1 MIPDDTDDV
10 LAMAAHWYGCLLT
23 ARPTLLDHNTTEAT
37 RHRLMKLLIAD
48 ARVMKELASIMQ
60 QPTPPPVVL
69 EGQDDAE

>member
-1 MIPDDTDDV
+1 MSPDDTDDV

-23 ARPTLLDHNTTEAT
+23 ARPNLLDHNTTEAT
-37 RHRLMKLLIAD
+37 RHRLMKVLLAD
-48 ARVMKELASIMQ
+48 ARTLTAMSESK